1 MPDTTFEKAITEE
14 IDIEAGNRKN
24 TAETT
29 ARVGK
34 MSKEEFLQKVMGD
47 EFSTEKALLK
57 LQNKLHN
64 YETKYRMRSEV
75 FYKLIV
81 GTPLEDNPDFIAW
94 AMCYRSYFRVLQ
106 TKFAIWEEK
115 PYVIHSPEVSNRG

>member
-14 IDIEAGNRKN
+14 IDIESGNGKN

-29 ARVGK
+29 GKVGK
-34 MSKEEFLQKVMGD
+34 MSKAEFLQKVMSD
-47 EFSTEKALLK
+47 EFSTEQALLK

-64 YETKYRMRSEV
+64 YETKYGMRSEV

-115 PYVIHSPEVSNRG
+115 PYVIHSPEVSNRR

>member
-1 MPDTTFEKAITEE
+1 MSDKTIEKAIVE
-14 IDIEAGNRKN
+14 DVAIESGGETN

-29 ARVGK
+29 GKVGK

-47 EFSTEKALLK
+47 EFSTEQALLK
-57 LQNKLHN
+57 LQGELHN
-64 YETKYRMRSEV
+64 YEKKYRMRSEV

-106 TKFAIWEEK
+106 TKFSIGEEM
-115 PYVIHSPEVSNRG
+115 PYVISPPEVSNRR

>member
-1 MPDTTFEKAITEE
+1 MSNITVEKAIAEE
-14 IDIEAGNRKN
+14 IAIESGNDVNTNETAGK
-24 TAETT
+24 
-29 ARVGK
+29 VGK
-34 MSKEEFLQKVMGD
+34 MSKEEFFRKVMSN
-47 EFSTEKALLK
+47 ELSTEQALLK

-94 AMCYRSYFRVLQ
+94 AMCYRSYFR
-106 TKFAIWEEK
+106 A
-115 PYVIHSPEVSNRG
+115 YSR